1 MFDSLRSQRLLA
13 LFALGW
19 LVLNVPLIALWD
31 QPLRVAGIP
40 LLPLALFGAEGYG
53 TMLGILATPQLL
65 MNALAPFAFAAIV
78 EGFGPRAVLWVLLA
92 AATLSLV
99 AMEVAA
105 RWGARVRAAR

>member
-40 LLPLALFGAEGYG
+40 LLPLALFGGWAG
-53 TMLGILATPQLL
+53 LI
-65 MNALAPFAFAAIV
+65 AFAA
-78 EGFGPRAVLWVLLA
+78 WVTEA
-92 AATLSLV
+92 
-99 AMEVAA
+99 
-105 RWGARVRAAR
+105 GDGD